1 MADAAAPQPALSH
14 PLLLRRALN
23 HLYDGAAVLA
33 AVCMLGLLVMVL
45 LSIVSRQLHFNVP
58 GTDSYAGFLMAGAGF
73 LALAHTLKR
82 GEHIRVTLLIGSL
95 SPRWKRGFELWALS
109 IASLLALLFAVYS
122 CKLSWQSHAFNDV
135 STGNDATPL
144 WIPQLTMAVGTVILA
159 IAFVDELVLELIGA
173 RVPVA
178 SSEPLRNE

>member
-1 MADAAAPQPALSH
+1 MADAAAPQPTLSH

-82 GEHIRVTLLIGSL
+82 GEHIRVTLLSGAL
-95 SPRWKRGFELWALS
+95 KGQAKKLLELWALAA
-109 IASLLALLFAVYS
+109 ASAAAPS
-122 CKLSWQSHAFNDV
+122 
-135 STGNDATPL
+135 
-144 WIPQLTMAVGTVILA
+144 
-159 IAFVDELVLELIGA
+159 
-173 RVPVA
+173 
-178 SSEPLRNE
+178 